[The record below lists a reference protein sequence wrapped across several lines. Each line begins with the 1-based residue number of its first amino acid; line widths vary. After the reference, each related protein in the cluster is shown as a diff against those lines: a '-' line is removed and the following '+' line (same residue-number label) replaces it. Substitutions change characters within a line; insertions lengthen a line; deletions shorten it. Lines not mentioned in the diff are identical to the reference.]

1 MYAPACTLFSGAGNS
16 INSSGQANPF
26 QWPTAA
32 FAKEAAQ
39 RAIKLRGAGAVR
51 HWFYDARSSR
61 APQGHV
67 GLVG

>member
-1 MYAPACTLFSGAGNS
+1 MFYAFVSGFFDAGNG
-16 INSSGQANPF
+16 INCSGKVNPF
-26 QWPTAA
+26 QWAA

-39 RAIKLRGAGAVR
+39 RAIKLSTTGAVR